1 MHTLLW
7 SAISP
12 GEAGLKLIHFFLVH
26 CLGTLEDVATT
37 RISVAADTSQS
48 LLESASIAK
57 GTCHKQVDAIFLHAL
72 LSLLQA
78 IVDAAHQRFI
88 GHDEAVAMH
97 FSDAGQ
103 VHTVRFGSLEAIS
116 LSKPCYQL
124 IFSFLAKD
132 ELGSAS
138 CYLEELF
145 DARHLAVDVAV
156 DVLVT
161 KLTPNFDI

>member
-1 MHTLLW
+1 MHILLW

-12 GEAGLKLIHFFLVH
+12 GKAGLKLIHFFLVH

-78 IVDAAHQRFI
+78 VVDAAHQRFV
-88 GHDEAVAMH
+88 GHDQAVAVH
-97 FSDAGQ
+97 VSDAGKI
-103 VHTVRFGSLEAIS
+103 FAI
-116 LSKPCYQL
+116 LNDLKVL
-124 IFSFLAKD
+124 IHRL
-132 ELGSAS
+132 LG
-138 CYLEELF
+138 
-145 DARHLAVDVAV
+145 
-156 DVLVT
+156 
-161 KLTPNFDI
+161 NF